1 MSLNVPLRRSERVA
15 FSGGAGAELAG
26 IVDLPS
32 DAPRAMAVF
41 AHCFTCSK
49 DIKATVRIARALASA
64 GYGVLRFD
72 FMGLGDSQGDFAES
86 NFSTNCADL
95 SAAVRYA
102 SQKYL
107 PPSLLVG
114 HSFGGA
120 ACFAVAEQLESVLG
134 VATIAS
140 PSDTQHL
147 AALLDRMSPNIKQ
160 FGRGEVTIGGRTYTI
175 TRQMLDDFRAF
186 DMAQTLGQFT
196 KPVLIFHA
204 PGDETLRFSH
214 ALRLL
219 RALTR
224 GTTERAEGH
233 HESHSLA
240 SLISL
245 SGADHLLTN
254 RAGDVE
260 YVAAMIATWWR
271 RLLETEAVDR

>member
-1 MSLNVPLRRSERVA
+1 MNVPLRRSERVA
-15 FSGGAGAELAG
+15 FTGGAGAELAG
-26 IVDLPS
+26 IVDLPN
-32 DAPRAMAVF
+32 DVPRAMAVF

-49 DIKATVRIARALASA
+49 DIKAAVRIARALASA

-72 FMGLGDSQGDFAES
+72 FMGLGDSQGDFANS
-86 NFSTNCADL
+86 NFSTNCVDL
-95 SAAVRYA
+95 LAAVQYA
-102 SQKYL
+102 SQNYL
-107 PPSLLVG
+107 PASLLVG

-120 ACFAVAEQLESVLG
+120 ACLAVAEQLDSVMG

-147 AALLDRMSPNIKQ
+147 AALLERMSPNIKQ
-160 FGRGEVTIGGRTYTI
+160 FGRGEVTIGGGTYTI
-175 TRQMLDDFRAF
+175 TRQMIDSFRQF
-186 DMAQTLGQFT
+186 DMAHVLGQFS

-224 GTTERAEGH
+224 GTPQRAEGH
-233 HESHSLA
+233 HDSHSLA

-245 SGADHLLTN
+245 PGADHLLTN

-260 YVAAMIATWWR
+260 YVAALIATWWR
-271 RLLETEAVDR
+271 RLLETELA

>member
-1 MSLNVPLRRSERVA
+1 
-15 FSGGAGAELAG
+15 
-26 IVDLPS
+26 
-32 DAPRAMAVF
+32 MAVL

-49 DIKATVRIARALASA
+49 DIKAAVRVARALAGA

-72 FMGLGDSQGDFAES
+72 FMGLGDSQGNFADS

-95 SAAVRYA
+95 LAAIRFVAEQYA
-102 SQKYL
+102 

-120 ACFAVAEQLESVLG
+120 ASLAVASEVPSVLG
-134 VATIAS
+134 VSTIAS

-147 AALLDRMSPNIKQ
+147 AALLERMNPAIATQGS
-160 FGRGEVTIGGRTYTI
+160 GEVTIGGRSYLI
-175 TRQMLDDFRAF
+175 TQQMVADFRAY
-186 DMAQTLGQFT
+186 DMQHTLRNFT

-219 RALTR
+219 EALTR
-224 GTTERAEGH
+224 GTSSHTSH
-233 HESHSLA
+233 HQDTHSLS

-245 SGADHLLTN
+245 PGADHLLTN
-254 RAGDVE
+254 RPGDVE
-260 YVAAMIATWWR
+260 YVAAMIATWWQ
-271 RLLETEAVDR
+271 RLLV

>member
-1 MSLNVPLRRSERVA
+1 LNVPLRRSERVA
-15 FSGGAGAELAG
+15 FTGGAGAQLAG
-26 IVDLPS
+26 IVDLPT
-32 DAPRAMAVF
+32 DPPRAMALF

-49 DIKATVRIARALASA
+49 DIKAAVRIARALASA

-95 SAAVRYA
+95 AAAARFA
-102 SQKYL
+102 GQTYL
-107 PPSLLVG
+107 KPTLLVG

-120 ACFAVAEQLESVLG
+120 ACLAIADQLESVLG

-140 PSDTQHL
+140 PSDTHHL
-147 AALLDRMSPNIKQ
+147 ATLLERMSPNIKQ

-175 TRQMLDDFRAF
+175 TRQMLDDFREF
-186 DMAQTLGQFT
+186 DMAHTLGQFT

-219 RALTR
+219 QSLTR
-224 GTTERAEGH
+224 GTTERAESH
-233 HESHSLA
+233 HDSHSLA

-245 SGADHLLTN
+245 PGADHLLTN

-271 RLLETEAVDR
+271 RLLETAPR